1 MKGIHS
7 NPLIA
12 VLVAVILVLITV
24 PIARNMAARQRDPRL
39 YQLLMAAVVTHLVFS
54 SLQLWVVDHLYHGV
68 TDYTRYINQGAIL
81 AKRYRSFNFSNAGLH
96 PAVNVLGQG
105 SVSIAAGVVMA
116 IVGIN
121 KLALFYVFSWLAFLA
136 TLGFYRA
143 FAVTF
148 PEGEHRRYA
157 LAVFFL
163 PSLLFWTSGIS
174 KETMMYLSLGLM
186 AYGAARV
193 LAHQRGGA
201 MLLVLGAVV
210 GVYVRPQ
217 ELLLFMGAFVLA
229 GVFRPRNRARSFRLV
244 RRLSVIAL
252 QAVLLLAAISL
263 SQQLAKHA
271 PVFNLKQ
278 LARNNI
284 GQASSLNYHPGPT
297 GYPKDIYTV
306 LFDPL
311 PFNAHGSAQR
321 LAAFENTVIIG
332 LFLTSFRR
340 FWHLGRA
347 CFTRPYLLL
356 CVMYSV
362 AFPYA
367 FAALNN
373 LGLIDR
379 ERVLLLPF
387 LLVPLCIPLTPR
399 GKPPVFPWEYSQ
411 GRQKRKARQTR
422 WGATPVPARR

>member
-1 MKGIHS
+1 MKAVHS
-7 NPLIA
+7 DPIVAL
-12 VLVAVILVLITV
+12 LVAGILVLATV
-24 PIARNMAARQRDPRL
+24 PIARNIAARERDPRL
-39 YQLLMAAVVTHLVFS
+39 YQLLMAAVITHLLFS
-54 SLQLWVVDHLYHGV
+54 SVQLWVVDHIYHGV
-68 TDYTRYINQGAIL
+68 TDYTRYINQGAVL
-81 AKRYRSFNFSNAGLH
+81 ARRYRTFNFSNAGLN
-96 PAVNVLGQG
+96 PPVNVLGQG

-121 KLALFYVFSWLAFLA
+121 KLALFYVFSWFAFLA

-148 PEGEHRRYA
+148 PEGDHRRYA
-157 LAVFFL
+157 YAVFFL
-163 PSLLFWTSGIS
+163 PSLLFWTAGIS

-193 LAHQRGGA
+193 LVHQRGGA
-201 MLLVLGAVV
+201 VLLVVGAII

-217 ELLLFMGAFVLA
+217 ELLLFMGAFALA
-229 GVFRPRNRARSFRLV
+229 GVFRPRNRKQSFRLV
-244 RRLSVIAL
+244 RRLSVMAL

-271 PVFNLKQ
+271 PVFNLNQ
-278 LARNNI
+278 LAQNNR
-284 GQASSLNYHPGPT
+284 GQASSLHYHPGPS
-297 GYPKDIYTV
+297 GYPRDVFTV

-321 LAAFENTVIIG
+321 LAAFENTVIIF

-356 CVMYSV
+356 CVMYSI

-379 ERVLLLPF
+379 ERVLMLPF
-387 LLVPLCIPLTPR
+387 LLVPLCLPLTPR
-399 GKPPVFPWEYSQ
+399 GQPPVYPWEYSQ
-411 GRQKRKARQTR
+411 GKQKRKARQAR
-422 WGATPVPARR
+422 WGSAPVPARR

>member
-1 MKGIHS
+1 MRINS
-7 NPLIA
+7 NPEIA
-12 VLVAVILVLITV
+12 GLVAVILVLVSI
-24 PIARNMAARQRDPRL
+24 PICRNIAARQRDPGLYRL
-39 YQLLMAAVVTHLVFS
+39 LVAAVITHLIFS
-54 SLQLWVVDHLYHGV
+54 SLQLWVVDHIYHGV

-81 AKRYRSFNFSNAGLH
+81 GKRYRSFNFSNAGLH

-121 KLALFYVFSWLAFLA
+121 KLALFYVFSWFAFLA
-136 TLGFYRA
+136 TLGFYQA
-143 FAVTF
+143 FCVTF
-148 PEGEHRRYA
+148 PEGHHRRYA
-157 LAVFFL
+157 LSVFFL
-163 PSLLFWTSGIS
+163 PSLLFWTAGIS
-174 KETMMYLSLGLM
+174 KETMMYLSLGFM

-193 LAHQRGGA
+193 LAHLRGGA
-201 MLLVLGAVV
+201 VLLVVGAII

-217 ELLLFMGAFVLA
+217 ELLLFMAAFALA
-229 GVFRPRNRARSFRLV
+229 GLFRPRNTKQSFRLV
-244 RRLSVIAL
+244 RRISVMAL

-271 PVFNLKQ
+271 PVFNLTQ
-278 LARNNI
+278 LAKNNI
-284 GQASSLNYHPGPT
+284 GQNSSLHYHPGPA
-297 GYPKDIYTV
+297 GYPKDVYVV

-311 PFNAHGSAQR
+311 LINAHGSTQR
-321 LAAFENTVIIG
+321 LAGFENTVIIV

-340 FWHLGRA
+340 LWHLGRA

-362 AFPYA
+362 TFPYA

-399 GKPPVFPWEYSQ
+399 GQPPVFPWEYSQ
-411 GRQKRKARQTR
+411 AKQKRKSRQVR
-422 WGATPVPARR
+422 WGSTPVPARR

>member
-1 MKGIHS
+1 MQIHS
-7 NPLIA
+7 NPFVA
-12 VLVAVILVLITV
+12 GLVAVILFLVSI
-24 PIARNMAARQRDPRL
+24 PICRNISARERDPGLYRL
-39 YQLLMAAVVTHLVFS
+39 LVAAVVTHLIFS
-54 SLQLWVVDHLYHGV
+54 SIQLWVVDHIYHGV
-68 TDYTRYINQGAIL
+68 TDYTRYINQGALL
-81 AKRYRSFNFSNAGLH
+81 AKRYRSFNFSTAGLH
-96 PAVNVLGQG
+96 PAVNILGQG

-116 IVGIN
+116 IVGLN

-143 FAVTF
+143 FCVTF
-148 PEGEHRRYA
+148 PEGNHRRYA
-157 LAVFFL
+157 WSVFFL
-163 PSLLFWTSGIS
+163 PSLLFWTAGIS
-174 KETMMYLSLGLM
+174 KETMMYLSVGLM
-186 AYGAARV
+186 AYGGARV

-201 MLLVLGAVV
+201 VLLVVGAIV

-217 ELLLFMGAFVLA
+217 ELLLFMAAFAVA
-229 GVFRPRNRARSFRLV
+229 GLFRPRNAERSFRGI
-244 RRLSVIAL
+244 RRLSVMAL
-252 QAVLLLAAISL
+252 QAVLLLAAVSL

-271 PVFNLKQ
+271 PVFNLNQ
-278 LARNNI
+278 LAKNNV
-284 GQASSLNYHPGPT
+284 GQRSSLHYHPGPS
-297 GYPKDIYTV
+297 GYPRDIYTV

-311 PFNAHGSAQR
+311 PINAHGSTQR
-321 LAAFENTVIIG
+321 LAAFENTVIIV

-347 CFTRPYLLL
+347 CFTRPYVLL
-356 CVMYSV
+356 CVLYSV

-399 GKPPVFPWEYSQ
+399 GRPPVYPWEYSQ
-411 GRQKRKARQTR
+411 GRQKRRVRQTR
-422 WGATPVPARR
+422 WGVSSVPARR

>member
-1 MKGIHS
+1 MRLHS
-7 NPLIA
+7 NPYVA
-12 VLVAVILVLITV
+12 VLVAVILLLVSI
-24 PIARNMAARQRDPRL
+24 PICRSVSARERDPGLYRL
-39 YQLLMAAVVTHLVFS
+39 LVAGVVTHLVFS
-54 SLQLWVVDHLYHGV
+54 SVQLWVVDHIYHGV
-68 TDYTRYINQGAIL
+68 TDYTRYINQGALL
-81 AKRYRSFNFSNAGLH
+81 AKRYRSFNFSTAGLH
-96 PAVNVLGQG
+96 PAVNILGQG

-116 IVGIN
+116 IVGLN

-143 FAVTF
+143 FCVTF
-148 PEGEHRRYA
+148 PEGNHRRYA
-157 LAVFFL
+157 LSVFFL
-163 PSLLFWTSGIS
+163 PSLLFWTAGIS
-174 KETMMYLSLGLM
+174 KETMMYLSVGLM
-186 AYGAARV
+186 AYGGARV

-201 MLLVLGAVV
+201 VLLVVGAIV

-217 ELLLFMGAFVLA
+217 ELLLFMAAFVVA
-229 GVFRPRNRARSFRLV
+229 GLFRPRNVERSFRGI
-244 RRLSVIAL
+244 RRLSVMAL
-252 QAVLLLAAISL
+252 QAVLLLAAVSL

-271 PVFNLKQ
+271 PVFNLNQ
-278 LARNNI
+278 LAKNNV
-284 GQASSLNYHPGPT
+284 GQSSSLHYHPGPS
-297 GYPKDIYTV
+297 GYPRDIYTV

-311 PFNAHGSAQR
+311 PINAHGSTQR
-321 LAAFENTVIIG
+321 LAAFENTVIIF

-347 CFTRPYLLL
+347 CFTRPYVLL

-362 AFPYA
+362 SFPYA

-399 GKPPVFPWEYSQ
+399 GRPPVYPWEYSQ
-411 GRQKRKARQTR
+411 GRQKRKVRQTR
-422 WGATPVPARR
+422 WGVSSVPARR